1 MNIFIYSDESGVLD
15 KKHNDYFV
23 FGGIMLL
30 SSEQKKIEERKYLHV
45 ERTIRNSENMA
56 SEQEVK
62 ATNVSN
68 NAKAKLYRSL
78 NNVEKFGV
86 CIYQK
91 NILDSIDS
99 DKKSKQRFLDWAY
112 KMSVKNKLESL
123 IKNGSIVPDEVDR
136 LLFYVDEH
144 NTATNGYYE
153 LKESL
158 EQEFKHGVY
167 TNNYTVYHPPIFAK
181 LKQVEL
187 EFCNSKTKTLVRA
200 ADIVANRLYYLLT
213 NNKLNELKDNFSCVA
228 VPGLRI
234 IK

>member
-1 MNIFIYSDESGVLD
+1 MNIYIYSDESGTLD

-30 SSEQKKIEERKYLHV
+30 SKKQKQIEERKYLHV
-45 ERTIRNSENMA
+45 EKAIRLSEHIA
-56 SEQEVK
+56 PEQEVK
-62 ATNVSN
+62 ATAVSN
-68 NAKAKLYRSL
+68 SAKARLYRSL

-86 CIYQK
+86 CVYQK
-91 NILDSIDS
+91 NVLDSIDS
-99 DKKSKQRFLDWAY
+99 NKKSKQRFLDWAY
-112 KMSVKNKLESL
+112 KMSVKHKLESL
-123 IKNGSIVPDEVDR
+123 IKNGSIVPDEVER

-153 LKESL
+153 LNESL

-167 TNNYTVYHPPIFAK
+167 TNHYTVYHHPIFPR

-187 EFCNSKTKTLVRA
+187 KFCNSKTTTLVRA

-213 NNKLNELKDNFSCVA
+213 NNKLNELRDNFSCVA